1 MKINTDKV
9 VGGLKLFDLP
19 KQPVKELAKMSEIAA
34 AEGAVLLKNENNA
47 LPLKSGEKIAV
58 FGRIQCTYYKS
69 GTGSGGMVN
78 VEYVTDILSEL
89 EESEKVTVDETVANV
104 YREWTLQNPF
114 DKGKGWAQEPWC
126 QKEMPLDSSLV
137 NNAAKNNDAAVVVI
151 GRTAGEDKD
160 NFAGEGSIFLN
171 SDEKDMLKKVCAAFS
186 KVIVLL
192 NVGNIIDMSFVDE
205 YDIDSVMYLW
215 QGGQE
220 GGKAAAQLLCGDVT
234 PSGKLADTIA
244 YSVDDYPARKNFG
257 DKYEARYEEDIYVG
271 YRYFETA
278 AKDKVRYEFGYG
290 LSYTDFNISVDDV
303 ADDGKQINIAV
314 TVENTGKY
322 SGKEVV
328 QVYFGAPQ
336 GKLGKPLKQLA
347 AYKKTDLLKPGEKQQ
362 LHISF
367 DIASM
372 ASYDDSGATGH
383 KSAFV
388 LESGDYTVFI
398 GNSVRNAK
406 CSYTYNIAKTTVTEQ
421 LEEALSPVKE
431 FNRMHP
437 VADGGSFKMITEPVP
452 TRSYDLNKRIEQR
465 KPADIEYTGD
475 KGIKLTDVAD
485 GKATMEQFIAQISE
499 EDLCAIVKGEGMNS
513 PKVTSGTGGAFGGV
527 TDGLIDLGIPVA
539 CCTDGPS
546 GLRMDSGAKATAM
559 PNGTCLACTFNDE
572 LVEKLYD
579 YEGAEMFAYNID
591 ALLGPGMNI
600 HRDPLNGRNFEY
612 FSEDPL
618 LTGQMASAITRGIHK
633 SGCTPTI
640 KHFCANN
647 QEAGRSS
654 VDSIVSERALREIYL
669 KPFEIAV
676 KQGGATCIMTT
687 YGSVNG
693 FWTMGSYDLN
703 TTILRNQWGFDGIV
717 MSDWWA
723 RANIEGEGSTKDNLK
738 QMVRAQN
745 DLFMVCANAQSL
757 NDNIKQGLNEGF
769 ISRGELQRC
778 AANICNYVMHSP
790 TFEKYVLG
798 GCKIEKIDLNDD
810 PNAVQIASFE
820 NVLAD
825 TEYKF
830 SAPLEGSVYY
840 QFTMSSNA
848 SELAQIPVIVNYDGE
863 DLLTLP
869 MKGTNGESV
878 IVKRSDYSHCGEH
891 TLKFRIEGDAV
902 IEKVV
907 IKMKTE

>member
-1 MKINTDKV
+1 MKIDTEKQ

-19 KQPVKELAKMSEIAA
+19 QQPVKELGSISGIAA

-47 LPLKSGEKIAV
+47 LPLKNGEKIAV
-58 FGRIQCTYYKS
+58 FGRIQTTYYKS

-89 EESEKVTVDETVANV
+89 EKCGKVTVDETVADT
-104 YREWTLQNPF
+104 YRKWITQNPF

-126 QKEMPLDSSLV
+126 QKEMPLDDELV
-137 NNAAKNNDAAVVVI
+137 KTAAANNDAAVVVI

-160 NFAGEGSIFLN
+160 NSAAEGSMLLN
-171 SDEKDMLKKVCAAFS
+171 EGERDMLCKVCAAFS
-186 KVIVLL
+186 RVIVLL

-205 YDIDSVMYLW
+205 YNIDSVMYLW

-244 YSVDDYPARKNFG
+244 YSIDDYPARKNFG
-257 DKYEARYEEDIYVG
+257 DRYEALYEEDIYVG
-271 YRYFETA
+271 YRYFETV
-278 AKDKVRYEFGYG
+278 AKDKVRYEFGFG
-290 LSYTDFNISVDDV
+290 LSYTDFAVSVDDV
-303 ADDGKQINIAV
+303 TAADGKICVRATVKNI
-314 TVENTGKY
+314 GKY
-322 SGKEVV
+322 CGKEVV

-336 GKLGKPLKQLA
+336 GLLGKPLKQLA
-347 AYKKTDLLKPGEKQQ
+347 AYKKTDLLKPDEQQQ
-362 LHISF
+362 LEIQF
-367 DIASM
+367 DISAM
-372 ASYDDSGATGH
+372 ASYDDSGVTGH

-388 LESGDYTVFI
+388 LEEGDYTVFV

-406 CSYTYNIAKTTVTEQ
+406 CCYTYSVTETIVIEQ
-421 LEEALSPVKE
+421 LEEALSPVKD
-431 FNRMHP
+431 FRRMHP
-437 VADGGSFKMITEPVP
+437 TASDNGYKMIMESVP
-452 TRSYDLNKRIEQR
+452 KRSYDLSERIESR
-465 KPADIEYTGD
+465 RPAAIEYTGD
-475 KGIKLTDVAD
+475 KGIKLVDVAD
-485 GKATMEQFIAQISE
+485 GKATMEQFVAQIDT

-513 PKVTSGTGGAFGGV
+513 PKVTAGTGAAFGGV
-527 TDGLIDLGIPVA
+527 TDNLIDLGVPVA

-546 GLRMDSGAKATAM
+546 GIRMDSGAKATAM

-572 LVEKLYD
+572 LVERLYD

-612 FSEDPL
+612 FSEDPI
-618 LTGQMASAITRGIHK
+618 LTGKMAAAITRGIQK

-647 QEAGRSS
+647 QEYGRNEIDS
-654 VDSIVSERALREIYL
+654 VVSERALREIYL

-676 KQGGATCIMTT
+676 KQGGATCVMTT

-693 FWTMGSYDLN
+693 FWTMGSYDLD

-723 RANIEGEGSTKDNLK
+723 VANHEKEKPFKDNLK

-745 DLFMVCANAQSL
+745 DLFMVCANARTL
-757 NDNIKQGLNEGF
+757 NDNLAEGLKEGF
-769 ISRGELQRC
+769 ITLGELQRC
-778 AANICNYVMHSP
+778 AMNICKYVMNSP
-790 TFEKYVLG
+790 AFEKYALSG
-798 GCKIEKIDLNDD
+798 FKIDKIDLTDD
-810 PNAVQIASFE
+810 PNAVEVVSYE
-820 NVLAD
+820 NVKPD
-825 TEYKF
+825 TEYIF
-830 SAPLEGSVYY
+830 NAPLEGNAYY
-840 QFTMSSNA
+840 HVTMSSTA

-863 DLLTLP
+863 DVLTLP
-869 MKGTNGESV
+869 MKGSNGESV
-878 IVKRSDYSHCGEH
+878 LIKRNNYAHCGEH
-891 TLKFRIEGDAV
+891 KLKFRIEGDAV

-907 IKMKTE
+907 IKMKLE